1 MPIYEFINTET
12 EEVFEKVIP
21 LGEFDQYLKDNPH
34 IKRHYSS
41 APAISYSG
49 EASKGVLTRAGDG
62 WKEVQD
68 RIKSGLPPKD
78 KHRIKT
84 K

>member
-1 MPIYEFINTET
+1 MIYEFKNTKT
-12 EEVFEKVIP
+12 NEVFELVMP
-21 LGEFDQYLKDNPH
+21 LAELDDYLKNNPH
-34 IKRHYSS
+34 IKRHHSS
-41 APAISYSG
+41 APTISYSG
-49 EASKGVLTRAGDG
+49 EASKGVLNRAGDG

>member
-1 MPIYEFINTET
+1 MPLYEFINTKT
-12 EEVFEKVIP
+12 NEVFEESISLSEYDKYM
-21 LGEFDQYLKDNPH
+21 EDNPH

-68 RIKSGLPPKD
+68 RIRSGLPPKD